1 MTEIVASRRWL
12 VLGDSLSDGLWSRDP
27 AGVGSAW
34 PGAASRLA
42 REAGRPI
49 DVRNR
54 SRGGSRSVEVLADL
68 RADPGMARDHAVAV
82 LVGANDLWRRWV
94 PWEDH
99 EWVDPDDFARVLR
112 RIVSTCREN
121 GAGEIALLTPCL
133 LHAEPGHPWNEALVE
148 YRDAVARVARQD
160 DAILVPTGE
169 EFLES
174 ARALPEVKWTY
185 DGVHP
190 RPVGHERLALTW
202 LHHVLGFPELAR
214 DAVPPK
220 PSGHRLGRWP

>member
-1 MTEIVASRRWL
+1 MTEIVAARRWL

-27 AGVGSAW
+27 AGLGSAW

-42 REAGRPI
+42 REAGVPI
-49 DVRNR
+49 EIRNR

-68 RADPGMARDHAVAV
+68 RADPGMARDRDVAV

-121 GAGEIALLTPCL
+121 GAGRIALLTPCL
-133 LHAEPGHPWNEALVE
+133 LHAETDHPWNEALVE
-148 YRDAVARVARQD
+148 YRDAVTRVARQD
-160 DAILVPTGE
+160 GAILVPTGE

-174 ARALPEVKWTY
+174 ARSLPEVKWTY

-202 LHHVLGFPELAR
+202 LHHALGFPEQPR
-214 DAVPPK
+214 DAVPAK
-220 PSGHRLGRWP
+220 PSDHRLGRWP